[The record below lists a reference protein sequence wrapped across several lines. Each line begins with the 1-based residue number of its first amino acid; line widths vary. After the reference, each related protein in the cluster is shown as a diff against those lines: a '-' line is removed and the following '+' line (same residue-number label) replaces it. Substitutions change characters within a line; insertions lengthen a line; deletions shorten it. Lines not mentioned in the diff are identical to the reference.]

1 MMRVFLLCVRG
12 SNLNTFDFRQDFAK
26 NIFNLQLWRFILGTG
41 FVGFFFS
48 GLLFHCTCANHQQPT
63 CGKLAGCLLACSL
76 AGWRACWLP
85 GRLARLFAA
94 SLACFL
100 SCCSDGWLVCF
111 LAVKLAG
118 SLAAWR
124 TCLLA
129 RWMAFLLACFHPYF
143 HPCSSGCPCF
153 PCFPW
158 GDVFLRICFFSVWGT
173 FPCYLLHFG
182 AKTSTLLNFA
192 AKICHLH
199 CSPIFPWFLSV
210 FPWCSLIY
218 PKFSSFHWV
227 AHGFKRC
234 FHGFDRFFHA

>member
-1 MMRVFLLCVRG
+1 MQTSGQNM
-12 SNLNTFDFRQDFAK
+12 
-26 NIFNLQLWRFILGTG
+26 GTG
-41 FVGFFFS
+41 FPGDFFLRFPGDFFQAPCS
-48 GLLFHCTCANHQQPT
+48 IANGQATNDQLAESLLVACWLARSLD
-63 CGKLAGCLLACSL
+63 GVLAGSLAGLLACLLPRLPAFLL
-76 AGWRACWLP
+76 A
-85 GRLARLFAA
+85 ARMADL
-94 SLACFL
+94 LACFL
-100 SCCSDGWLVCF
+100 V
-111 LAVKLAG
+111 VTLAG

-218 PKFSSFHWV
+218 PKFSSFH
-227 AHGFKRC
+227 
-234 FHGFDRFFHA
+234 